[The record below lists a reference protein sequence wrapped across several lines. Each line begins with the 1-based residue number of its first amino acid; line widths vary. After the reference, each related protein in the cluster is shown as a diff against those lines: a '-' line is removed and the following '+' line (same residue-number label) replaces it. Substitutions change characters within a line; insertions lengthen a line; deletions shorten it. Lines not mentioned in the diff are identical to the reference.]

1 MSALS
6 GLNVTEAVAAEVR
19 EPDKFLAQ
27 TQEVEEAAA
36 AQWRGPA
43 SLLTLYHRLWI
54 SS

>member
-1 MSALS
+1 MSASS
-6 GLNVTEAVAAEVR
+6 GLNVTEAVAGEVR
-19 EPDKFLAQ
+19 EPGKFLAQ
-27 TQEVEEAAA
+27 TQAEEEEAA